1 MIRFHVSLS
10 FTRISRAFFLSSTI
24 VFESFPAFSSHTA
37 CWCCCLNFRTAPLSL
52 KRTWLDC
59 LSRNSIYF
67 VWLCGWRY
75 WRYGEKKFETWL
87 RDQFRNFRQLVGIY
101 LQARF
106 FSVWPLELSK
116 YTKKN
121 NPPHC
126 SLYLWNLMFIAIN
139 PLNNLKF

>member
-1 MIRFHVSLS
+1 MIRFHVSLF
-10 FTRISRAFFLSSTI
+10 FTRISRAFFSFFKNNCLLR
-24 VFESFPAFSSHTA
+24 VFPASSLHTA
-37 CWCCCLNFRTAPLSL
+37 CWCCCCLNFRTAPLSL

-75 WRYGEKKFETWL
+75 WRYGGKKSSKLDCEIN
-87 RDQFRNFRQLVGIY
+87 FRNFRRLVGIY

-106 FSVWPLELSK
+106 FSVWPPELSK

-126 SLYLWNLMFIAIN
+126 SIFLWNLMFLLLLI
-139 PLNNLKF
+139 L